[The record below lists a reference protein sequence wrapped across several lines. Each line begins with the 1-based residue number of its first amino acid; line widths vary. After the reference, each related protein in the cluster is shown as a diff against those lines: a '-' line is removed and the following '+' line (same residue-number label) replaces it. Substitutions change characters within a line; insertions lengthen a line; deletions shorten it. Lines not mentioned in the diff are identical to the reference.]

1 MERYQDFTDGKTFW
15 EKVRWCKNQSQS
27 SSLWHRPFQCRN
39 TALLFH
45 LTVCMK
51 VTEEEQVGR
60 FRSTSDPPA
69 EVVTGLIRGEST
81 PVWMEKPPA
90 FTVNEQKTKQIL
102 HSSDKRD
109 MSPQSNATR
118 PNNSNVLV
126 GYVFG
131 DLWEKKC
138 WIYTRKSGRHP
149 SCHTDSSSYIHPR
162 KQRLSPMNQQ
172 TQQSSI
178 FLPVGSK
185 QVIR

>member
-39 TALLFH
+39 NVLLFH
-45 LTVCMK
+45 LMVCISYRGGTGGTVS
-51 VTEEEQVGR
+51 
-60 FRSTSDPPA
+60 FRLWSTSGGSNRADQRR
-69 EVVTGLIRGEST
+69 IDSC
-81 PVWMEKPPA
+81 
-90 FTVNEQKTKQIL
+90 VNGKAVCVLSQQTENKTIL
-102 HSSDKRD
+102 RSSDKRD

-138 WIYTRKSGRHP
+138 WIYTWKSGHHP
-149 SCHTDSSSYIHPR
+149 FCHTDSSSYIHPR